1 MARLG
6 VWRWWSPRYSRTI
19 RRAGDASD
27 ARRSLRSRRV
37 YLCPEVERACVDVL
51 AVWLG
56 DPRAVDD
63 VHGCA
68 SGHQTQCFQLVA
80 EKRCWRVFRS
90 RPASSE
96 RQPCAPDL
104 PCLAFPD
111 VGVAARY
118 GVGVGRTARGPT
130 QRPALSMAVAGRAR
144 SFRRLR
150 GLKPSSFAICTS
162 AAESRQRRAASVHS
176 LSIPSFFSAID
187 EALPRL
193 KQKRPACLGWMD
205 RGCRHQCTPVTHSYR
220 TR

>member
-37 YLCPEVERACVDVL
+37 NLYPEVERACVDVL

-63 VHGCA
+63 VDLCLRSPNAMFPAGCREALPASLQKSARIVGAATVRSGLAVFAVSRRRRRCSVRRWRRAYSSRTHSATGAFHGCC
-68 SGHQTQCFQLVA
+68 GEGTF
-80 EKRCWRVFRS
+80 
-90 RPASSE
+90 
-96 RQPCAPDL
+96 
-104 PCLAFPD
+104 
-111 VGVAARY
+111 
-118 GVGVGRTARGPT
+118 
-130 QRPALSMAVAGRAR
+130 
-144 SFRRLR
+144 FRRLR

-193 KQKRPACLGWMD
+193 SLI
-205 RGCRHQCTPVTHSYR
+205 HI
-220 TR
+220 

>member
-51 AVWLG
+51 AVWFG

-104 PCLAFPD
+104 PCLPFPD

-118 GVGVGRTARGPT
+118 GVGVARTAREPT
-130 QRPALSMAVAGRAR
+130 QR
-144 SFRRLR
+144 RRFPWLLR
-150 GLKPSSFAICTS
+150 GGHVLQEATRFEAELLCHVHVGGRKP
-162 AAESRQRRAASVHS
+162 AASCCFRPFLIHS
-176 LSIPSFFSAID
+176 QFL
-187 EALPRL
+187 
-193 KQKRPACLGWMD
+193 LG
-205 RGCRHQCTPVTHSYR
+205 H
-220 TR
+220 